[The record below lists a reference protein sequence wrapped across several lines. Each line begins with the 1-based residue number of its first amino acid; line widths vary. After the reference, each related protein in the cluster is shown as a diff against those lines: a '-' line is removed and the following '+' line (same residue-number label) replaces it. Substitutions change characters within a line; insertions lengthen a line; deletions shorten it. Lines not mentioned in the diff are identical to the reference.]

1 MPSDVERIYDIC
13 DQIHEEFKDRLS
25 TLFGELGVRLVEKL
39 RESNIPLTEQS
50 GINTHAD
57 SKAKLMAEDRL
68 LSLCNSVELDFR
80 FSCLGI
86 R

>member
-1 MPSDVERIYDIC
+1 MPSDVEQIYDIC

-50 GINTHAD
+50 GTNTYSD

-68 LSLCNSVELDFR
+68 LSLCNGVELDFR
-80 FSCLGI
+80 FSCLGN